1 MPEKFLNFLC
11 EYITTKRKI
20 HKKKNFMTNFSA
32 AYSKQFEYFEVS
44 QNADLAAKHN
54 LRLFCDSLYLDY
66 LKECDNEFKY
76 DLNQIYQAKLKTSSS
91 LNFLVENGK
100 TQVEQNE
107 KIIHN
112 CDTDV
117 NKICEDLIA
126 KLSESNRKRTAEIK
140 ASYQKYIAEH
150 QVIQQLDSLIE
161 SVTKNQ
167 LEKQFVEQVQKHE
180 KQNQRWKQLSTM
192 LNEIIIKY

>member
-1 MPEKFLNFLC
+1 
-11 EYITTKRKI
+11 
-20 HKKKNFMTNFSA
+20 MTSFST

-76 DLNQIYQAKLKTSSS
+76 DLNQIYQAKLKTNSS
-91 LNFLVENGK
+91 LNFLAENGK
-100 TQVEQNE
+100 TQIEQNE

-112 CDTDV
+112 CDADV
-117 NKICEDLIA
+117 NEICEKLIA
-126 KLSESNRKRTAEIK
+126 KLNENNKKRTEEIK
-140 ASYQKYIAEH
+140 NSYQKYISEH
-150 QVIQQLDSLIE
+150 QVMQQLDSLIE
-161 SVTKNQ
+161 SVTKKQ
-167 LEKQFVEQVQKHE
+167 LEKQFIEQVQKHE
-180 KQNQRWKQLSTM
+180 KQNQQWKQLSSM